1 MVCNVGPYS
10 GNSIKGKGSLSYRPN
25 TGNELLP
32 NLLKLAIRAGILA
45 VVRLR
50 IKQGMNVDAT
60 DSEGRTPLILAA
72 SHGHANICQF
82 LLESG
87 ANPEICDR
95 NGDDALSVA
104 RSANYTEVIE
114 VISEYRAPTTATQET
129 HDLSTIGVLS
139 EPTLSVQSLRT
150 VEMSKSGLWP
160 VLPPTDMTDR
170 ALSPAI
176 PHDAPATQA
185 VEDSTLIAAT
195 IRPTFSAANDEVVKR
210 LIPNPIQSQAPQSD
224 EIPDLSGWEPDE
236 DLPLPFTNE
245 DCESEAIKLQ
255 SQISE
260 HILID
265 DYEDW
270 SDIDIDLPESKKNRR
285 NFDSEIS
292 ESIRL
297 FILRGLKYG
306 TVSRQSFI
314 DITSKLSEE
323 KDALPET
330 HLSNVLGDLGIF
342 IIDERWEWSETTDIP
357 KYQNEDM
364 ERDVEQALSFYLE
377 LSRQDSEPLWLFLKD
392 VNTYGLLTYEAEV
405 AIAQR
410 IEEGLKHMIKAVAA
424 CPTTISEILAY
435 IDRVRNGSV
444 QIDEVIDGLIDA
456 DGEDY
461 AGSGVVSEDDT
472 GPTGGM
478 TSKQLDELCVKS
490 LKKFETVEF
499 WFSNMQAAFE
509 SEGNESPAYVEAY
522 EAIQAELIGV
532 RFAAKMI
539 NYLAEAIRI
548 RMAGVRCL
556 EHAVMALC
564 VDHAG
569 MPNKH
574 FIKTFPGNETNLEW
588 VNNEISAGGSYADGL
603 IHHTAAILE
612 AQKKLI
618 KLQHEMMLP
627 IKDLKEIAKRMV
639 ASEARTRKAKHEMT
653 VANLRLVFSIAR
665 KYGNRGLDIMDL
677 IQEGSIGL
685 MKAVDKFEYRRGFKF
700 STYATWW
707 IRQAITRAIADQAR
721 TIRLPVH
728 VIESINKM
736 DQIRREIVEKTGA
749 DADLSTLAMRM
760 EIPEERVHRILNAD
774 MEAIPLDQ
782 VIEQVNESD
791 LITYTQDLGLI
802 SSSPEALVE
811 RHQFEYTVREVLSG
825 LTPREHKV
833 ICLRFGIDCQDEMT
847 LEEVGNQFE
856 VTRERIRQIEA
867 KALGKLRHPT
877 RSEPLEVFLNNPKI
891 SKEHSK

>member
-1 MVCNVGPYS
+1 MSYRLDS
-10 GNSIKGKGSLSYRPN
+10 GNE
-25 TGNELLP
+25 TLP
-32 NLLKLAIRAGILA
+32 NLLKLAIRAGILP
-45 VVRLR
+45 VLRLR

-72 SHGHANICQF
+72 FHGHAKICQF

-87 ANPEICDR
+87 ADPRVCDK

-104 RSANYTEVIE
+104 QSANNTEVIA
-114 VISEYRAPTTATQET
+114 VMREYRAPALATQEMQ
-129 HDLSTIGVLS
+129 DFPTIGILS
-139 EPTLSVQSLRT
+139 EPALSVRHLRT
-150 VEMSKSGLWP
+150 VEISKGGFESVW
-160 VLPPTDMTDR
+160 PPTELADQ
-170 ALSPAI
+170 ALSPAAQ
-176 PHDAPATQA
+176 HEAPATQA
-185 VEDSTLIAAT
+185 VEDPPLIGAIYGPTLSAVNGQVVDIPKT
-195 IRPTFSAANDEVVKR
+195 NHVLVRRPAMQADET
-210 LIPNPIQSQAPQSD
+210 L
-224 EIPDLSGWEPDE
+224 DLSGWEPDE
-236 DLPLPFTNE
+236 DLPLPLTNE
-245 DCESEAIKLQ
+245 ACENEAKKLQ
-255 SQISE
+255 SEISD

-306 TVSRQSFI
+306 AVSRQSFL
-314 DITSKLSEE
+314 DITSNLSEE

-330 HLSNVLGDLGIF
+330 HLLNVLGDLGI
-342 IIDERWEWSETTDIP
+342 IITDEDWEWSETTDTP
-357 KYQNEDM
+357 NDQSEEM
-364 ERDVEQALSFYLE
+364 ETEADEALSFYTE
-377 LSRQDSEPLWLFLKD
+377 LSRQDNEPLWLFLKE
-392 VNTYGLLTYEAEV
+392 VNAYDLLTSEAEV

-410 IEEGLKHMIKAVAA
+410 IEEGLKHMVTAIAA

-435 IDRVRNGSV
+435 MGRVRNGSV
-444 QIDEVIDGLIDA
+444 QIDEIIDGLMDEE
-456 DGEDY
+456 GEDY
-461 AGSGVVSEDDT
+461 AGLGMTSEDDV

-478 TSKQLDELCVKS
+478 TSKQLEELSIKS

-499 WFSNMQAAFE
+499 WLNKMRVAFE
-509 SEGNESPAYVEAY
+509 SEGNKSPAYMEAH

-539 NYLAEAIRI
+539 DYLAEAIRVK
-548 RMAGVRCL
+548 MTEVRFQ
-556 EHAVMALC
+556 EHAAMALC

-569 MPNKH
+569 MPSKH
-574 FIKTFPGNETNLEW
+574 FIKAFPGNETNLEW
-588 VNNEISAGGSYADGL
+588 VNNEIIAGGNYIDSL
-603 IHHTAAILE
+603 MHHTAAILE
-612 AQKKLI
+612 VQQKLI
-618 KLQHEMMLP
+618 ELQHDMMLP
-627 IKDLKEIAKRMV
+627 IKDLKEIGKRMA

-665 KYGNRGLDIMDL
+665 KYGHRGLPITDL

-721 TIRLPVH
+721 TIRIPVH
-728 VIESINKM
+728 MIETINKM
-736 DQIRREIVEKTGA
+736 DQIRREIFEKTGA
-749 DADLSTLAMRM
+749 DADISTLAIRM
-760 EIPEERVHRILNAD
+760 EIPEERIHKILKAD

-782 VIEQVNESD
+782 VIEQMNEAD

-802 SSSPEALVE
+802 SPSPDALVE
-811 RHQFEYTVREVLSG
+811 RRQLEYTVREVLSG

-833 ICLRFGIDCQDEMT
+833 MCLRFGIDCQDDMT

-867 KALGKLRHPT
+867 KALRTLRHPNRT
-877 RSEPLEVFLNNPKI
+877 KPLEVFLKNPKI
-891 SKEHSK
+891 SKEHQE